1 MVISGLSDRPP
12 VAIVQLNLGSSQKE
26 AVDRPEPMAYNNA
39 GFLVVLPPTRSPLH
53 SERGALLLNRQNTVS
68 GGYRDV
74 IRPHGA
80 GWSTTVTRRIEK
92 PVGQLSSHAT
102 CGKLNNTNQAA
113 KQATASGLISH
124 TLFQLIVPR
133 TEAVPSNR

>member
-1 MVISGLSDRPP
+1 MVISGLS
-12 VAIVQLNLGSSQKE
+12 AIVQLNLGSSQKE

-39 GFLVVLPPTRSPLH
+39 GFLVVLPPTRSLLH
-53 SERGALLLNRQNTVS
+53 SERGALLLTRQNNTVS

-92 PVGQLSSHAT
+92 PVGQLASHAT